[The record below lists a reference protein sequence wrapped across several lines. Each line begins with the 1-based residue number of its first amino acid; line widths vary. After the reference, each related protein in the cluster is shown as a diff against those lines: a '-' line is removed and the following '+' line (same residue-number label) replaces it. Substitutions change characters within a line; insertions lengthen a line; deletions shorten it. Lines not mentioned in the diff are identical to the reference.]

1 MYFIQNT
8 KRLLR
13 LQNLT
18 KCVSNIAHKST
29 GHRVVVSKISADP
42 LEAVDKLALEPM
54 DMPDLDK
61 LPDDAV
67 IVGVASVAVHWV
79 DLLMMAGQY
88 QHAPPL
94 PYTPGME
101 YSGEVLGIGKNVDTV
116 KPGDKVYV
124 DGFRSGPR
132 SYDKSYQSWGGMGTY
147 SVAPQAAMLKL
158 PEQFTNHQA
167 ASYLGAY
174 ETAHHALVKCADV
187 KAGET
192 VLIHGATGTTG
203 LAAVQVASALGA
215 NVIATGGSDEK
226 LAVVATQAFGAGKVI
241 ATHNYNSANKLKDS
255 IQAVVK
261 GVEVV
266 YDTVGGA
273 KLGQDSLRSLKFGGR
288 YCIVGWTATPFAGG
302 GRAAGANQQSANVLP
317 TNLIMMKGAKVI
329 GCPVAIHTNID
340 PKIRPVRLGS
350 LDKMVQDGLI
360 SPHVSHVFPLEEVR
374 EALKAKWGRQVI
386 GGCVLD
392 CLGTKE

>member
-1 MYFIQNT
+1 MQIVQNSS
-8 KRLLR
+8 KLLR
-13 LQNLT
+13 LHSLT
-18 KCVSNIAHKST
+18 KCVSNIARKST
-29 GHRVVVSKISADP
+29 GHRVVISSISADP
-42 LEAVDKLALEPM
+42 ISAVDKLSLEPM
-54 DMPDLDK
+54 DLPDISK

-101 YSGEVLGIGKNVDTV
+101 YSGKVLQVGKSVEKV
-116 KPGDKVYV
+116 KPGDDIFV

-132 SYDKSYQSWGGMGTY
+132 SYDKSYQCWGGMATF
-147 SVAPQAAMLKL
+147 SVAPEVAMLKL
-158 PEQFTNHQA
+158 PQKFDNHQA

-174 ETAHHALVKCADV
+174 ETAHHALVKCADI

-203 LAAVQVASALGA
+203 LAAVQVASAMGA
-215 NVIATGGSDEK
+215 NVIATGGSDDK

-241 ATHNYNSANKLKDS
+241 STWNYNSGNKLKDAV
-255 IQAVVK
+255 QGVVK
-261 GVEVV
+261 GVDVV
-266 YDTVGGA
+266 YDTVGGS

-302 GRAAGANQQSANVLP
+302 GRAAGADQQSANVLP
-317 TNLIMMKGAKVI
+317 TNLMMMKGAKVM
-329 GCPVAIHTNID
+329 GCPVAIHTNLD
-340 PKIRPVRLGS
+340 PGIRPPRLAS
-350 LDKMVQDGLI
+350 LDKMAEDGLI
-360 SPHVSHVFPLEEVR
+360 SPHVSHVFPLAEVQ

-392 CLGTKE
+392 CSGNKE

>member
-1 MYFIQNT
+1 MHIIQT
-8 KRLLR
+8 AKSLLR
-13 LQNLT
+13 LQSFA
-18 KCVSNIAHKST
+18 KCAANVAHKST
-29 GHRVVVSKISADP
+29 GHRVVVSEISADP
-42 LEAVDKLALEPM
+42 LEAVEKLTLVPM
-54 DMPDLDK
+54 DRPDISL

-67 IVGVASVAVHWV
+67 LVGVASVAVHWV
-79 DLLMMAGQY
+79 DVLMMAGQY

-101 YSGEVLGIGKNVDTV
+101 YSGEVLGVGKSVDKV
-116 KPGDKVYV
+116 KEGDKVFV

-132 SYDKSYQSWGGMGTY
+132 SYDKFYQRWGGMGTY
-147 SVAPQAAMLKL
+147 SVAPEVAMMKL
-158 PEQFTNHQA
+158 PDKLNNHQA

-174 ETAHHALVKCADV
+174 ETAHHALVKCAGLMS
-187 KAGET
+187 GET

-215 NVIATGGSDEK
+215 NVIATGGSDDK

-241 ATHNYNSANKLKDS
+241 ACHNYNSDKALKDAVKS
-255 IQAVVK
+255 IVK
-261 GVEVV
+261 GVDVV

-273 KLGQDSLRSLKFGGR
+273 KLGQDSLRCMNFGGR
-288 YCIVGWTATPFAGG
+288 YCVVGWTATPLAGG
-302 GRAAGANQQSANVLP
+302 GRAAGADQKSANMLP

-329 GCPVAIHTNID
+329 GCPVAIHTNFD
-340 PKIRPVRLGS
+340 PKIRPPRLTA
-350 LDKMVQDGLI
+350 LNKMVDEGLI
-360 SPHVSHVFPLEEVR
+360 SPHVSHVFPLTDYK

-392 CLGTKE
+392 CIGT